1 MVSDDHEQLDLTTA
15 RAGGRTVIHR
25 TFRSL
30 DQPPKLVGFTIRQWA
45 ALIAD
50 ATLVLGVVY
59 VAGLPV
65 KAGIT
70 LVVFTVGLPAALAYV
85 SETGGIQLGL
95 LLRDIIRWRVRPR
108 TLAPGAH
115 KSSAGALLGVAVI
128 QPDGLLVRD
137 DGSHLRYLEV
147 TPVNPLALE
156 PAQAER
162 VSAAFA
168 QVAARLPDGQSL
180 QLYVQA
186 TPLALEEIL
195 ALETH
200 RSEQAA
206 GAAQDTGEPGRAKAI
221 RALGIAHERTIRH
234 AAQNVHPQQLRH
246 YVICPWRP
254 TQRTSITTWRRRGK
268 TNAGVNERA
277 AGDSLRHTEGVRADL
292 EATGVTARP
301 LTGLEVL
308 DLLAER
314 FDPGRDTNGGLP
326 ASFMTP
332 EVVRNLEPG
341 ENAEQACG
349 DIAEAIST
357 APIAFDRDHLQVG
370 GQLEQTL
377 HISLAPEQTWLG
389 WLLHLMQAPRPFT
402 VSVHVQATERYRGRM
417 AQKRRY
423 KRIHGVN
430 RGIEARG
437 RPLDPDA
444 RVQEDEAAEL
454 NDELATTA
462 GAGIYHL
469 SVYTTISEPDGDP
482 QALRELCQTA
492 GREVTMAC
500 DARVQHGQFAQ
511 AALWQSTLPLGRD
524 AARRRRK
531 YVSRNVGDTFPIVG
545 TSCGSPDGIPLG
557 FALPGRTL
565 ERIDPF
571 DPQHPNHLLL
581 INGMS
586 GAGKTMAAV
595 ILLARAISQGA
606 GGFIIDRAGHFD
618 YLASLIPGATS
629 VEIGADA
636 HAVNCW
642 DVADPARVGAEKID
656 YLLALHALLLG
667 EHHAGR
673 DSYGLTD
680 LESNLLG
687 LAIGEVYARCA
698 LTAEEPREL
707 LLQEE
712 LERRYRQERQ
722 EGSVGIA
729 EALRNLSM
737 RLNNYVLDGPYA
749 YLTDRP
755 TTIPPGSPLVVF
767 DTRSIPDAKAAAAL
781 FVICEH
787 VKTRI
792 ARTRREHLAGNG
804 PRHAWAGRSFLVVDE
819 AWKLI
824 ERPATGRW
832 FNEFCRR
839 SRHQA
844 LWLIAISQQLSDFD
858 NEHGKALLAN
868 AAMRLFLRQ
877 EARELTYV
885 KEALKLTDES
895 IDAISSLKTV
905 RGSHSTAYL
914 MNGTR
919 GQGTVQIGVGPW
931 EYWIASS
938 DPARDEPIRQRA
950 LRDTGGDSW
959 AALKLLVQ
967 QDWQDQLAELQGA
980 AP

>member
-1 MVSDDHEQLDLTTA
+1 
-15 RAGGRTVIHR
+15 VIHR

-30 DQPPKLVGFTIRQWA
+30 DEPPRLVGFTIRQWA

-50 ATLVLGVVY
+50 TTTVLGIVY
-59 VAGLPV
+59 LAGLPV
-65 KAGIT
+65 KAAIT
-70 LVVFTVGLPAALAYV
+70 LIVFTVGLPAALAYV
-85 SETGGIQLGL
+85 SESGGIQLGG
-95 LLRDIIRWRVRPR
+95 LLRDLLRWRVARR
-108 TLAPGAH
+108 ALAPGAARG
-115 KSSAGALLGVAVI
+115 SATALLGVAAI
-128 QPDGLLVRD
+128 QPDGLLVAE
-137 DGSHLRYLEV
+137 DGAYVRYLEV
-147 TPVNPLALE
+147 SPVNPLVLE
-156 PAQAER
+156 PAEAER

-168 QVAARLPDGQSL
+168 QVAARLPDRQSL
-180 QLYVQA
+180 QLYVRA

-195 ALETH
+195 AVETH
-200 RSEQAA
+200 RCEQAA
-206 GAAQDTGEPGRAKAI
+206 GVAQDGGERDRAKAT
-221 RALGIAHERTIRH
+221 RALGIAHERSLRH
-234 AAQNVHPQQLRH
+234 AAETVYPLQLR
-246 YVICPWRP
+246 YLVVSPWRP
-254 TQRTSITTWRRRGK
+254 AGRSFVATRRSRGPRR
-268 TNAGVNERA
+268 TNAAAHERA
-277 AGDSLRHTEGVRADL
+277 VRDSLRHTDGVRGDL
-292 EATGVTARP
+292 EATGVAARP
-301 LTGLEVL
+301 LTGPEVL
-308 DLLAER
+308 DLLAAR
-314 FDPGRDTNGGLP
+314 FDPQGSTSGGLP

-332 EVVRNLEPG
+332 DVLRPFAPG
-341 ENAEQACG
+341 EAAEQAQEA
-349 DIAEAIST
+349 AETLADAVCT
-357 APIAFDRDHLQVG
+357 APIGCAERDRLQVG
-370 GQLEQTL
+370 ECLEQSFFV
-377 HISLAPEQTWLG
+377 SLAPEQTWLG

-402 VSVHVQATERYRGRM
+402 LSVHVQATERYRERM

-430 RGIEARG
+430 RGIESRG

-444 RVQEDEAAEL
+444 RVQEQEAADL
-454 NDELATTA
+454 NDELATSA
-462 GAGIYHL
+462 GAGIYRV
-469 SVYTTISEPDGDP
+469 SVYGAISEPDGDTE
-482 QALRELCQTA
+482 ALDELCHTA
-492 GREVTMAC
+492 GRELTMAC
-500 DARVQHGQFAQ
+500 DARVQHGVFAQ
-511 AALWQSTLPLGRD
+511 RALWQSTLPLGRD
-524 AARRRRK
+524 VAGRRRK

-565 ERIDPF
+565 ERLDPF

-581 INGMS
+581 VNGMS
-586 GAGKTMAAV
+586 GAGKTMAAIV
-595 ILLARAISQGA
+595 LLARAISQGA
-606 GGFIIDRAGHFD
+606 TGFIIDRAGHFD
-618 YLASLIPGATS
+618 FLASLIPGAAS
-629 VEIGADA
+629 VEIGGDA

-642 DVADPARVGAEKID
+642 DVEDPARVGAEKID

-680 LESNLLG
+680 LEANLLG

-698 LTAEEPREL
+698 LTGEQPREL

-712 LERRYRQERQ
+712 LDRRYQQERS

-792 ARTRREHLAGNG
+792 ARTRREHLAGDG
-804 PRHAWAGRSFLVVDE
+804 PKHAWGGRSFLVVDE

-839 SRHQA
+839 SRHYA

-885 KEALKLTDES
+885 KDTLKLTDEA
-895 IDAISSLKTV
+895 IDAISTLRTV
-905 RGSHSTAYL
+905 RGEFATAYL

-919 GQGTVQIGVGPW
+919 GQGTVQITVGPW

-950 LRDTGGDSW
+950 MRETGGDGW

-967 QDWQDQLAELQGA
+967 QEWQESRAAELEGA
-980 AP
+980 AQ